1 MSNLSDLFSSVI
13 SANVFIFLF
22 GILIAT
28 EIWVLVKSGK
38 NAKNVDN
45 GSVVVLNVCFVAVL
59 SIDYALLLQDAD
71 KLQFKWI
78 LTWAGIVILLIGMV
92 LRWGSI
98 WFLGRY
104 FTGRVQ
110 IQDDHELI
118 SRGIYRWLRHPSYTG
133 GIMIFIGIALSI
145 NNWLALIVNL
155 LIIAGAY
162 LYRIKIEERALINY
176 FGDAYK
182 EYMKRT
188 WRIFPYLL

>member
-1 MSNLSDLFSSVI
+1 MSSVSNLFSSAV
-13 SANVFIFLF
+13 SANVFILLF
-22 GILIAT
+22 GILIAS

-71 KLQFKWI
+71 HLQFKWI
-78 LTWAGIVILLIGMV
+78 FTWAGIAILLIGMI

-118 SRGIYRWLRHPSYTG
+118 SRGIYRWVRHPSYTG
-133 GIMIFIGIALSI
+133 GILIFMGIAMSI
-145 NNWLALIVNL
+145 NNWLALIVNVL
-155 LIIAGAY
+155 LIAGAY
-162 LYRIKIEERALINY
+162 LYRIRIEERALMNY
-176 FGDAYK
+176 FGEAYK
-182 EYMKRT
+182 DYMKRT
-188 WRIFPYLL
+188 WKLFPYLL

>member
-28 EIWVLVKSGK
+28 EIWVLVKLGK

-78 LTWAGIVILLIGMV
+78 LTWAGIIILLIGMI

-118 SRGIYRWLRHPSYTG
+118 SRGIYRRLRHPSYTG

-188 WRIFPYLL
+188 WKLFPYLL

>member
-182 EYMKRT
+182 EYMKST